1 MFPHKK
7 SAPQLLVSESN
18 FWGADQ
24 FCAFFSN
31 KSAKGLISSSF
42 QGCPKGVC
50 GCGRKYCTGKLFANS
65 LLMPATGTNSGEVM
79 PLCFT
84 FAVLI
89 LNRHFHRHFYGNGA
103 TIGKEDLHTSTQ
115 LFMYF
120 EAFAKKPIQL
130 RTLSDGK
137 TGRFCNAKSLAIS
150 CTYKKFTLNHIGL
163 LEVIQYCTLL

>member
-1 MFPHKK
+1 MFTHKK
-7 SAPQLLVSESN
+7 SAPQLLVAESN

-65 LLMPATGTNSGEVM
+65 LLMPATGSHTDIACQVAVITGTNSGEFM

-103 TIGKEDLHTSTQ
+103 TVGKEDLHTSTQ

-130 RTLSDGK
+130 RT
-137 TGRFCNAKSLAIS
+137 
-150 CTYKKFTLNHIGL
+150 H
-163 LEVIQYCTLL
+163 

>member
-1 MFPHKK
+1 MHQKTF
-7 SAPQLLVSESN
+7 
-18 FWGADQ
+18 
-24 FCAFFSN
+24 
-31 KSAKGLISSSF
+31 
-42 QGCPKGVC
+42 
-50 GCGRKYCTGKLFANS
+50 RKQPAHARHRIAHRHR
-65 LLMPATGTNSGEVM
+65 MPSVAVITGTNSGEFM

-103 TIGKEDLHTSTQ
+103 TVGKEDLHTSTQ

-137 TGRFCNAKSLAIS
+137 IGRFCNAKSLAIS
-150 CTYKKFTLNHIGL
+150 CTYKKFALNHIGL

>member
-1 MFPHKK
+1 MHRQTF
-7 SAPQLLVSESN
+7 
-18 FWGADQ
+18 
-24 FCAFFSN
+24 
-31 KSAKGLISSSF
+31 
-42 QGCPKGVC
+42 
-50 GCGRKYCTGKLFANS
+50 RKQPAHARHRIAHRHR
-65 LLMPATGTNSGEVM
+65 MPSVAVITGTNSGEFM

-84 FAVLI
+84 FGVLL

-103 TIGKEDLHTSTQ
+103 TVGKEDLHTSTQ

-150 CTYKKFTLNHIGL
+150 CAYKKFTLNYIGL
-163 LEVIQYCTLL
+163 LEVIPYCTLL

>member
-1 MFPHKK
+1 MGCR
-7 SAPQLLVSESN
+7 SVL
-18 FWGADQ
+18 
-24 FCAFFSN
+24 CFFSN

-50 GCGRKYCTGKLFANS
+50 GCGRKYCTDKLFANS
-65 LLMPATGTNSGEVM
+65 LLMPVTGTNSGEFM

-103 TIGKEDLHTSTQ
+103 IVGKEDLHTSTQ

-137 TGRFCNAKSLAIS
+137 IGHFCNAKFFAIS
-150 CTYKKFTLNHIGL
+150 CTYKKFTLNHIEL
-163 LEVIQYCTLL
+163 LKVIPYCTLLIHSDINNIA